1 MEALKIIDYIGEH
14 GLAFV
19 LSGVFIYI
27 IIRCVNLLFTR
38 LSTHVTNKQHDK
50 LLEMRTEIDTEVY
63 SIIREFITAHSGT
76 RVQVIE
82 FTNSVTSVAYL
93 PFRYMTCTYEIV
105 SYGSKPEAKRI
116 DKLSTSLFSPL
127 LSKLS
132 KEGMILLDEEIAYEL
147 SGAVHDIFEGMGSKY
162 ELMHILKTQKNKSI
176 GFVVLCKE
184 DDVTHQDTS
193 DIKTLASQLS
203 ALLGVLDN

>member
-1 MEALKIIDYIGEH
+1 MQALNVVDYIAEH

-27 IIRCVNLLFTR
+27 IIRCVNLVFDK
-38 LSTHVTNKQHDK
+38 LSTSRNNKKHDK

-63 SIIREFITAHSGT
+63 ALISEFITAHKGT

-93 PFRYMTCTYEIV
+93 PFRYMSCTYEVV
-105 SYGSKPEAKRI
+105 SYGRSPEARRI
-116 DKLSTSLFSPL
+116 DKLSTSLFSPFL
-127 LSKLS
+127 TILSKNDTV
-132 KEGMILLDEEIAYEL
+132 MLDDKIADEM
-147 SGAVHDIFEGMGSKY
+147 SGAVHDIFKGMGSNY
-162 ELMHILKTQKNKSI
+162 QLCSILKSQKTKSI
-176 GFVVLCKE
+176 GFVCFCKE
-184 DDVTHQDTS
+184 DAVTDKDKA

-203 ALLGVLDN
+203 VLLGVLDN